1 MAASWENK
9 LEEWL
14 KEGLIEADA
23 AQRIRIYEGDV
34 EGSGGLR
41 WPAILALA
49 FGGVLL
55 AAGVLLFVSAHW
67 DDISPA
73 ARFSLV
79 LTMVAVLHAGGAV
92 TANRLPDLSITLH
105 TIGTLA
111 CGGGVMLAGQIF
123 NLAEHW
129 PSGVLM
135 WAAGAAIGWA
145 VLRHWTQ
152 AAMFAILA
160 PAWLAGEWEVASN
173 YFRDGGETVV
183 AAGLLALAFAYFSAR
198 MEEADSPLRQA
209 LCWVGGIFILPLA
222 AVLPEISRR
231 GANAAIFPWTIA
243 VGAPLFV
250 AWLLRKEATIYNL
263 AAGLWVL
270 LLAFTTH
277 RFDDLWTMVVWATG
291 AVGITAWGVL
301 EARAE
306 RINLGMVAFLLTVT
320 TYYFSN
326 IFDMLGRSVSL
337 IGLGIV
343 FLAGGWGLEKLR
355 RGLLA
360 QIGKEAR

>member
-1 MAASWENK
+1 MAASWESK
-9 LEEWL
+9 IDEWV
-14 KEGLIEADA
+14 EQGLIDADA
-23 AQRIRIYEGDV
+23 AQRIRAYESSAED
-34 EGSGGLR
+34 SGGLR
-41 WPAILALA
+41 WPALIALA

-73 ARFSLV
+73 SRFALV
-79 LTMVAVLHAGGAV
+79 LAMVGFFHSGGAI
-92 TANRLPDLSITLH
+92 TADRFHGLSITLH

-111 CGGGVMLAGQIF
+111 CGAGVMLAGQIF

-129 PSGVLM
+129 PSGFMM

-152 AAMFAILA
+152 AAMLAMLA

-173 YFRDGGETVV
+173 HFRDGGDKVL

-198 MEEADSPLRQA
+198 TQKSDSPLRQA
-209 LCWVGGIFILPLA
+209 LCWIGGIFILPLA
-222 AVLPEISRR
+222 AILPEISRR
-231 GANAAIFPWTIA
+231 GSGASILPWTLA
-243 VGAPLFV
+243 VGAPLAV
-250 AWLLRKEATIYNL
+250 AWLLRKDAAVYNL

-277 RFDDLWTMVVWATG
+277 RFDDLWTMVVWAIG
-291 AVGITAWGVL
+291 AIGITAWGVL
-301 EARAE
+301 ESRAE
-306 RINLGMVAFLLTVT
+306 RINLGMVAFLLTVM

-326 IFDMLGRSVSL
+326 IFDKLGRSFSL

-343 FLAGGWGLEKLR
+343 FLAAGWGLEKLR
-355 RGLLA
+355 RGLIA
-360 QIGKEAR
+360 HIGKEAA